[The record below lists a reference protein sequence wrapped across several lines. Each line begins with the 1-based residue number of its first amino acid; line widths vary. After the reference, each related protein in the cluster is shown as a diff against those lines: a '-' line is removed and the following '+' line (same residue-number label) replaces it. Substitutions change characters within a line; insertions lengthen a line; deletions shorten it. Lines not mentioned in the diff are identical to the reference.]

1 MDAVSKRVLILA
13 NLDKPGV
20 QQELQALQE
29 WIARRAQVL
38 AVQSARD
45 ELPESSRQADLC
57 LVLGGDGTLLSAA
70 RALADTD
77 IPLLGVN
84 MGKLGFLAE
93 FDLDS
98 LRAHLDD
105 ILADRLAPTRR
116 IMLHVC
122 VSNCDRH
129 GFCSPAANDVVV
141 SAGQP
146 FRMIE
151 LDVFQGERE
160 IAQYFGDGLIVAT
173 PTGSTGYNMS
183 AGGPILEPTLDA
195 LILTPIAPHSLAMRP
210 LVVDTHS
217 PIYLDAVRINPGT
230 ALIIDGQV
238 STHLC
243 EGDRIEVIRHPRPAR
258 IFSHPRRDFFDTLT
272 RKLQWGRGPHTTS
285 RRNLDQ

>member
-1 MDAVSKRVLILA
+1 MAIVSKRIIILA

-20 QQELQALQE
+20 QQELEALRE
-29 WIARRAQVL
+29 WIAQRAEVML
-38 AVQSARD
+38 VQSARE
-45 ELPESSRQADLC
+45 ELSRCAAQADLC

-93 FDLDS
+93 FDLDA
-98 LRAHLDD
+98 LRTYLDD
-105 ILADRLAPTRR
+105 ILAGRLAPARR
-116 IMLHVC
+116 IMLQVC
-122 VSNCDRH
+122 VSNCERH
-129 GFCSPAANDVVV
+129 GFCSAAANDVVI

-151 LDVFQGERE
+151 LDVFQGDTQ

-183 AGGPILEPTLDA
+183 AGGPILEPSLDA

-217 PIYLDAVRINPGT
+217 PICIDAVRINPGT

-243 EGDRIEVIRHPRPAR
+243 EGDRVEIVRHARPAR
-258 IFSHPRRDFFDTLT
+258 IFSHPQRDFFDTLT
-272 RKLQWGRGPHTTS
+272 TKLQWGRGPHTTS
-285 RRNLDQ
+285 RQPH

>member
-1 MDAVSKRVLILA
+1 VSKRIIILA

-20 QQELQALQE
+20 QQELDALRE
-29 WIARRAQVL
+29 WIAQRAEVML
-38 AVQSARD
+38 VQSARE
-45 ELPESSRQADLC
+45 ELPRCASQADLC

-93 FDLDS
+93 FDLDA
-98 LRAHLDD
+98 LRTHLDD
-105 ILADRLAPTRR
+105 ILAGRLVPTRR
-116 IMLHVC
+116 IMLQVC
-122 VSNCDRH
+122 VSNRDNR
-129 GFCSPAANDVVV
+129 GFCSAAANDVII
-141 SAGQP
+141 SAGRP

-151 LDVFQGERE
+151 LDVLQSDSQ

-183 AGGPILEPTLDA
+183 AGGPILEPSLDA

-217 PIYLDAVRINPGT
+217 PIYIDAVRINPGT
-230 ALIIDGQV
+230 ALIVDGQV
-238 STHLC
+238 STHLR
-243 EGDRIEVIRHPRPAR
+243 EGDRVEIVRHARPAR
-258 IFSHPRRDFFDTLT
+258 IFSHPRRNFFDTLT
-272 RKLQWGRGPHTTS
+272 TKLQWGRGPHTSS
-285 RRNLDQ
+285 RSKDPEER

>member
-1 MDAVSKRVLILA
+1 MSKRVLILA
-13 NLDKPGV
+13 NLEKPGV
-20 QQELQALQE
+20 QQELQALRE
-29 WIARRAQVL
+29 WIGRRAEVL
-38 AVQSARD
+38 GVHSARQP
-45 ELPESSRQADLC
+45 LPENCLQADLC
-57 LVLGGDGTLLSAA
+57 LVLGGDGTLLSAG
-70 RALADTD
+70 RALAETD

-93 FDLDS
+93 FDLES

-105 ILADRLAPTRR
+105 ILAGRLVPTRR
-116 IMLHVC
+116 VMLHVC
-122 VSNCDRH
+122 ASNCDRH
-129 GFCSPAANDVVV
+129 GFCSAAANDVVV
-141 SAGQP
+141 SAGPP

-210 LVVDTHS
+210 LVIDTHS
-217 PIYLDAVRINPGT
+217 PIFVDAVRINPGT
-230 ALIIDGQV
+230 TLIIDGQV

-243 EGDRIEVIRHPRPAR
+243 EGDRIEIIRHARPMR
-258 IFSHPRRDFFDTLT
+258 IFSHPRRHFFDTLT
-272 RKLQWGRGPHTTS
+272 QKLQWGRGPHTTS
-285 RRNLDQ
+285 RRKNPKNR